1 MGGGLGLRIA
11 ISLRTLLIVV
21 VLFSLVGG
29 GWIIIDW
36 LIITDTE
43 RIDSLFD
50 RASEAA
56 ERHDADF
63 IVDECLDEE
72 FALGNLDRER
82 ARTWAKTVLTT
93 FKVKSI
99 RKYSSDIAVDGDVA
113 QATVR
118 VFVSGGRI
126 PGNPRLDWEVELRR
140 RLDNRWYIR
149 RVRAFG
155 FMRGQRRELPLL
167 DILKY
172 ANH

>member
-1 MGGGLGLRIA
+1 MRIA

-21 VLFSLVGG
+21 VLFVLVGG
-29 GWIIIDW
+29 GWVIIDW
-36 LIITDTE
+36 LILTDAE

-56 ERHDADF
+56 ERHDVDF

-72 FALGNLDRER
+72 FALGNLDREGVR
-82 ARTWAKTVLTT
+82 AWAKTVLTT
-93 FKVKSI
+93 FKVRSI
-99 RKYSSDIAVDGDVA
+99 RKYSIDVAVDGDVA
-113 QATVR
+113 EATVR
-118 VFVSGGRI
+118 VFASGGRI
-126 PGNPRLDWEVELRR
+126 PGDQRLDWEVELRR
-140 RLDNRWYIR
+140 RPDDRWYIR

-155 FMRGQRRELPLL
+155 FMGGQRRELPLL